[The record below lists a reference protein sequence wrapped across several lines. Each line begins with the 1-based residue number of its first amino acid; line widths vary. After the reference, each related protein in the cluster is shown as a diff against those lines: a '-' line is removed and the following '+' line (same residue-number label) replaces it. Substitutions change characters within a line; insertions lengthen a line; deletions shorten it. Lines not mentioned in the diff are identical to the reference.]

1 MAKKKNSMGKSVPSR
16 NRHQFQE
23 DRNIPTIKVDIPMPK
38 GAKPPKKDNGA
49 DLSPSR
55 PEKSSSE
62 KSS

>member
-1 MAKKKNSMGKSVPSR
+1 MAKKKNSMRKAVPSR
-16 NRHQFQE
+16 NRQQFQE

-38 GAKPPKKDNGA
+38 GAKPPKKDDGA